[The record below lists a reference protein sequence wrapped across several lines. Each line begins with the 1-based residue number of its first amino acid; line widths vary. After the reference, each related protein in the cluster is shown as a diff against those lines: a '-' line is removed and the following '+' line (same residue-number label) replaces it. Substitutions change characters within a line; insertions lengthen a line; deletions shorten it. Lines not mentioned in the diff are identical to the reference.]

1 MALLEE
7 VLEDYI
13 VTRLTLREPPVSLLQ
28 SDIGPTCAAKD
39 LRETVDG
46 RRIEVC
52 GLVITRQRPGTA
64 SGVIFL
70 TLEDGTG
77 VSNIVIW
84 PSMFEGARRA
94 VMTGRLLKISGKLQR
109 EGIVSHVIANR
120 ITDLSYLLDTL
131 GDAGAAGENINPS
144 HDNADEARR
153 PVPAKEAQRTG
164 QTTAGNRLSPAKDRP
179 PKRNISGYYAGGGAR
194 HPRQQ
199 ANKLFPSR
207 DFH

>member
-1 MALLEE
+1 
-7 VLEDYI
+7 
-13 VTRLTLREPPVSLLQ
+13 
-28 SDIGPTCAAKD
+28 
-39 LRETVDG
+39 
-46 RRIEVC
+46 
-52 GLVITRQRPGTA
+52 
-64 SGVIFL
+64 
-70 TLEDGTG
+70 
-77 VSNIVIW
+77 
-84 PSMFEGARRA
+84 
-94 VMTGRLLKISGKLQR
+94 MTGRLLKISGKLQR

-153 PVPAKEAQRTG
+153 PIPAKEAQRTG
-164 QTTAGNRLSPAKDRP
+164 KTAPGNRISPTKDRP
-179 PKRNISGYYAGGGAR
+179 LKRNISGYYAGGGAR